1 MKKFLSTILIILGL
15 LFISRHVYKFYH
27 ENYLLDTEA
36 VVNIYPN
43 IPDEKVDDFFGLTKG
58 TFDSKKHRILFSFVK
73 SDGYSLNYYLNLPVY
88 DYNSLKTLDCEE
100 YYSREK
106 HSRFSRK
113 EIVDNGM
120 VYVRLTSDLHNFN
133 VGESSKS
140 IIAVRAVPIS
150 FTFGKIN
157 SIIINSE
164 RAIRYCN

>member
-1 MKKFLSTILIILGL
+1 MCIRDSFLS
-15 LFISRHVYKFYH
+15 RHIYKFYH
-27 ENYLLDTEA
+27 ENYLLETEA

-43 IPDEKVDDFFGLTKG
+43 IPDEKVDEFFGLTKG
-58 TFDSKKHRILFSFVK
+58 TFDKEKHQILFSFVK
-73 SDGYSLNYYLNLPVY
+73 SDGSPLNYYLNLSVY
-88 DYNSLKTLDCEE
+88 NYNDLKTLNCEE

-106 HSRFSRK
+106 HFRFSRK

-120 VYVRLTSDLHNFN
+120 VYVRLTNDLHNFN

-140 IIAVRAVPIS
+140 IIAVKAVPIS

-164 RAIRYCN
+164 RTIRYCN